1 MATADTN
8 TLFATFKP
16 AVERGGER
24 LGGDIFADPHPGLL
38 EDLLGKCEASQLS
51 ICLWKEEEVHGDE
64 IQQKGRVGNQPDGT
78 GGEPVLIVAAALMTG
93 KLFQQQII
101 VKNGPDDKTLQAR
114 A

>member
-1 MATADTN
+1 MYEVSKLFFLVFLGMATADTN

-24 LGGDIFADPHPGLL
+24 LGGDIFADPYPGLL

-64 IQQKGRVGNQPDGT
+64 IRQKGRVGNQPDGT
-78 GGEPVLIVAAALMTG
+78 GGEPVLGGGCIV
-93 KLFQQQII
+93 
-101 VKNGPDDKTLQAR
+101 D
-114 A
+114 